1 MNVDILVQKIDEDY
15 SFTTSGEL
23 TAYFHTV
30 KKVLLYYMIK
40 EQGLNQSTAQQKLY
54 NLKGFLSKNFQ
65 QLDDYFNKIDL
76 LAQYIGETD
85 PVTLSSF
92 LGKRFLPV
100 LEQVKQQLLKR
111 EISKYRNYF
120 ENPLRTPSHNLLDE
134 LNSLFVASKPLVWP
148 PPKKEGEA
156 ATISGF
162 SSKGSSQPLKDVT
175 KDTQVEKASQ
185 TMPGVILLE
194 LYEKDFTEAK
204 PLSLPLPSELP
215 HKKVNAVKEE
225 MLDTLGQQVSF
236 KEYALLSNKVAQF
249 FRNKDNQGYQLW
261 LSQLEPRF
269 NVCIYLNQL
278 IAKEGK
284 DQKIDWTK
292 QISSLS
298 DQLDLEINRIKKI
311 KHEIGKYQN
320 VLTSL
325 RKLLQKLPTEVH
337 QLYSQL
343 IILLDEKDTL
353 ENKQVALKM
362 ILLQVTDS
370 SLKESIYTKV
380 CLLIDILH
388 Q

>member
-1 MNVDILVQKIDEDY
+1 MNADILVQKIDGDY
-15 SFTTSGEL
+15 SFTVSGEL
-23 TAYFHTV
+23 TAYFHTI
-30 KKVLLYYMIK
+30 KKVLVYYMTK

-54 NLKGFLSKNFQ
+54 NLQGFLSKNFQ

-85 PVTLSSF
+85 PIVLSAF

-100 LEQVKQQLLKR
+100 LEQIKQQLLKR
-111 EISKYRNYF
+111 EVAKYRNYF
-120 ENPLRTPSHNLLDE
+120 ENPLRAPSHNLLDE
-134 LNSLFVASKPLVWP
+134 LNSLFAASKPLVWP

-156 ATISGF
+156 AVISELP
-162 SSKGSSQPLKDVT
+162 SKSASQPLTNAT
-175 KDTQVEKASQ
+175 KDTQVQKTFQ
-185 TMPGVILLE
+185 TMPGIILLE
-194 LYEKDFTEAK
+194 LYEKAFTKAK
-204 PLSLPLPSELP
+204 PLSLPLKSELL
-215 HKKVNAVKEE
+215 HKKENKVKEKIV
-225 MLDTLGQQVSF
+225 DALGQQVSF
-236 KEYALLSNKVAQF
+236 KEYALLSNKVSQF
-249 FRNKDNQGYQLW
+249 LRNKDKQGYQLW
-261 LSQLEPRF
+261 LSQLEPRL

-284 DQKIDWTK
+284 DQTIDWTK

-298 DQLDLEINRIKKI
+298 EQLHLEINRIKKI
-311 KHEIGKYQN
+311 KHEVGKYQN

-325 RKLLQKLPTEVH
+325 RRLLQKLPTEVH

-343 IILLDEKDTL
+343 IILLDEKDAL

-362 ILLQVTDS
+362 ILLQVTDP

-380 CLLIDILH
+380 CLLIDTLH